1 MALSFQI
8 LQNKNFRALLLTRMF
23 GALTLQAQAVIV
35 GWQIY
40 SMTKDP
46 LLLGLVGLTEAV
58 PAIACAL
65 FAGHVVDI
73 SQPRKIYKYCQS
85 VQLINT
91 LILLLLA
98 GGYVSFEGLNV
109 LVIMFIGVFIS
120 GLARSFYMPA
130 SFTLLSQ
137 IVKKSD
143 MPAASAWMSSSFQIA
158 AISGPAIA
166 GLVYAGF
173 GASIAW
179 LLPAGFMAV
188 CVALIFT
195 IKTEPMLR
203 DAANRLPAVQSIK
216 EGWAFIL
223 NNPVLLSVM
232 ALDMFAVLFGG
243 AVAMLPAFADKVLFI
258 GPEGLGALRAAP
270 AIGSVTMALILAL
283 NPMKIISAKRL
294 LYAVAGF
301 GFCMIGF
308 GLSKIF
314 ILSVIFLALSGAFD
328 SVSMVIRGT
337 LMQLLTPD
345 AMRGRVSSVN
355 SMFIIS
361 SNEIGAFESGLA
373 AKLIGLVPS
382 VVMGGIGTLI
392 VAGTTSLLSPNFRKV
407 EVRADQAK

>member
-1 MALSFQI
+1 
-8 LQNKNFRALLLTRMF
+8 
-23 GALTLQAQAVIV
+23 
-35 GWQIY
+35 
-40 SMTKDP
+40 
-46 LLLGLVGLTEAV
+46 
-58 PAIACAL
+58 
-65 FAGHVVDI
+65 
-73 SQPRKIYKYCQS
+73 
-85 VQLINT
+85 
-91 LILLLLA
+91 
-98 GGYVSFEGLNV
+98 
-109 LVIMFIGVFIS
+109 
-120 GLARSFYMPA
+120 
-130 SFTLLSQ
+130 
-137 IVKKSD
+137 